1 MLLFGR
7 WWSDEQGRMKEPLIG
22 QWNTARDRWEFANAE
37 GWWGIRPECWMPLPD
52 TPSNDQGN
60 RGPHRYSVAGP
71 VDLPVRPWCR
81 SERDV
86 MQLAFDAPNGLHPQ
100 TADLV
105 ARFAQALAEK
115 LHKAEKK
122 YGYSNGWLDDDW
134 QRECANKLVEHVQKG
149 DPRDVAAYCA
159 FMWHHGWRTSL
170 QAVVSA

>member
-1 MLLFGR
+1 
-7 WWSDEQGRMKEPLIG
+7 
-22 QWNTARDRWEFANAE
+22 
-37 GWWGIRPECWMPLPD
+37 
-52 TPSNDQGN
+52 
-60 RGPHRYSVAGP
+60 
-71 VDLPVRPWCR
+71 
-81 SERDV
+81 

-149 DPRDVAAYCA
+149 DPAT
-159 FMWHHGWRTSL
+159 WRRTAPSCGTTAGAL
-170 QAVVSA
+170 RFRPW

>member
-1 MLLFGR
+1 
-7 WWSDEQGRMKEPLIG
+7 
-22 QWNTARDRWEFANAE
+22 
-37 GWWGIRPECWMPLPD
+37 
-52 TPSNDQGN
+52 
-60 RGPHRYSVAGP
+60 
-71 VDLPVRPWCR
+71 
-81 SERDV
+81 

-105 ARFAQALAEK
+105 ARFAEALAAK

-134 QRECANKLVEHVQKG
+134 QRLCATKLVEHVQKG

-170 QAVVSA
+170 QAAVSA